1 MMEKFWSDHFDMDLL
16 KLFPTLPQI
25 LGATGNR
32 ALWTVGHETHC
43 RLNHPTVWNTH
54 GAYVWTAK
62 PNLKRD
68 AHGWFS
74 VMGCVGDGAEIECT
88 WMELLRDQWPHGYG
102 FILMPM
108 QSVFEPPPQRQFE
121 RIMYHS
127 RGWQKDERIEEA
139 REAAMAWLR
148 HANHRFEDEH
158 KRPSRKAG

>member
-1 MMEKFWSDHFDMDLL
+1 
-16 KLFPTLPQI
+16 
-25 LGATGNR
+25 LGETGNR
-32 ALWTVGHETHC
+32 TLWTVGHETHS

-54 GAYVWTAK
+54 GAYVW
-62 PNLKRD
+62 
-68 AHGWFS
+68 
-74 VMGCVGDGAEIECT
+74 T